1 MLVNRGRPA
10 RRGRCRLGVGIRG
23 VDARVASEFLT
34 FGDWRFD
41 RQARLLYRL
50 DGTASS
56 MPVPIGSR
64 AQAIL
69 MLLLEQPG
77 ALVAKDTILE
87 SVWPDT
93 VVEANNLNVQI
104 AALRRVLD
112 AGRATG
118 SYIQTVPGRGYRFAV
133 PVSRTAETASALPR
147 MSIVVLPFAN
157 LGGDPG
163 DDDLAEAITQDL
175 TIDLSR
181 LPGMLVVA
189 REPAYTGRGR
199 TVDVRRVGEELG
211 VRYALEGSLR
221 NLGATLRVNAQ
232 LVATETG
239 MHLWADRFDQHLDA
253 PGAGQDA
260 IVRRIVQTLNIAL
273 TDIEVAR
280 GKRERPTNPDSF
292 DLILQAQSLVLHTMG
307 PREHVE
313 RMALL
318 ERALQLDPTSIV
330 AMMGLSDELI
340 NAMLN
345 FGISRGDDLE
355 RAARLIADAA
365 AINPND
371 PRVLAQI
378 AYLMR
383 AQERYTEALS
393 AYRRVLDYDPNYN
406 VAYKQI
412 GKLLTYTGR
421 AEEAVSMIEES
432 IRRDPWSWDNW
443 ARCGEL
449 SWALLILGR
458 DEEAIV
464 WAHRA
469 LAANPSNV
477 PFIFARFN
485 LRLAAAHARL
495 GQFNEAH
502 RALAEVHRIW
512 PYATVRSISPGDIP
526 FSSVYGAQIERFQ
539 AALRLAGLRDHAEEA
554 AECDVVPDGMLHAD
568 LAGLTPTTVPGA
580 TTIRTAELAVLIA
593 ERQPIVIDTLLFSWG
608 WSIPGAIGLKY
619 AGWGGSTSDRMQDR
633 LRRKVQQLTQGD
645 LAAPIVSVGF
655 NSERFDGRNLALRL
669 AALGC
674 TQVYWY
680 RGGRE
685 AWEVAGNPEDMVRS
699 ADW

>member
-1 MLVNRGRPA
+1 MDVRVVGESLV
-10 RRGRCRLGVGIRG
+10 
-23 VDARVASEFLT
+23 

-50 DGTASS
+50 EGTGSWT
-56 MPVPIGSR
+56 PVPIGSR

-69 MLLLEQPG
+69 MLFLEQPG
-77 ALVAKDTILE
+77 TLVSKDTIME
-87 SVWPDT
+87 AVWPNT

-112 AGRATG
+112 VGRATG

-133 PVSRTAETASALPR
+133 PVTRTAEAASALPR
-147 MSIVVLPFAN
+147 LSLAVLPFKN
-157 LGGDPG
+157 LGGDAN
-163 DDDLAEAITQDL
+163 DDYLADAVTEDL
-175 TIDLSR
+175 TTNLSR
-181 LPGMLVVA
+181 LPGALVIA
-189 REPAYTGRGR
+189 RTSADFYRGKS
-199 TVDVRRVGEELG
+199 VDVRRIGQELG
-211 VRYALEGSLR
+211 VRYVVEGSTQR
-221 NLGATLRVNAQ
+221 LGGTVRVNVQ

-239 MHLWADRFDQHLDA
+239 MHLWADCFDQQLHD
-253 PGAGQDA
+253 PGVGQEA
-260 IVRRIVQTLNIAL
+260 IVRRIVQTLNVAV

-280 GKRERPTNPDSF
+280 SKRERPTNPDSP
-292 DLILQAQSLVLHTMG
+292 DLILYAQSLVLHTMG
-307 PREHVE
+307 LREHAE
-313 RMALL
+313 RMALS
-318 ERALQLDPTSIV
+318 ERALQLDPNSIV

-345 FGISRGDDLE
+345 FGISNGDDLE
-355 RAARLIADAA
+355 RAAKLIADAA

-378 AYLMR
+378 AYLAR

-421 AEEAVSMIEES
+421 AEEAVPMIEES

-449 SWALLILGR
+449 SWALLMLGR

-495 GQFNEAH
+495 RQFNEAY
-502 RALAEVHRIW
+502 RALAEVNRIW
-512 PYATVRSISPGDIP
+512 PYATVRSISPGEIP
-526 FSSVYGAQIERFQ
+526 FNSVYGAQIERFQ
-539 AALRLAGLRDHAEEA
+539 AALRLAGLRDHAEEDA
-554 AECDVVPDGMLHAD
+554 DFDVAPDGMMHAD
-568 LAGLTPTTVPGA
+568 LAGPTPTTVPGA
-580 TTIRTAELAVLIA
+580 ATIRTAELEWLVA
-593 ERQPIVIDTLLFSWG
+593 ERKPIVIDTLLFSWG
-608 WSIPGAIGLKY
+608 RSIPGAIGLKN
-619 AGWGGSTSDRMQDR
+619 AGWGGSTSDTMQNR
-633 LRRKVQQLTQGD
+633 LRRKVQHLTKGD
-645 LAAPIVSVGF
+645 LATPIVSVGF
-655 NSERFDGRNLALRL
+655 NSERFDGHNLALRL
-669 AALGC
+669 AELGY

-685 AWEVAGNPEDMVRS
+685 AWEVAGKPEDVLRP